1 MTIYIAYGI
10 LITYIIGEQIAES
23 KRKFKE

>member
-1 MTIYIAYGI
+1 MVYIIYGA

>member
-10 LITYIIGEQIAES
+10 LMAYIIGEQVVES
-23 KRKFKE
+23 NKKFKE